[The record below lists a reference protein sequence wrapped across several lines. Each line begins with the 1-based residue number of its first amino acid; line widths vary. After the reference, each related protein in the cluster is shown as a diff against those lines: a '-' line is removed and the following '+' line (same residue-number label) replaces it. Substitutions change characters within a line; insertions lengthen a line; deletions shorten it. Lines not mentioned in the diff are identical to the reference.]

1 MHKGYVIKRILYT
14 IFIFFIVVTLNFFI
28 PRIGVEDPAQ
38 RYYPPQGNMSDIE
51 YDIVKQLTREQ
62 YGFDV
67 STFQQYLRYLGD
79 LLHGDLGTSFQAG
92 SPKVAD
98 LIAERLPWTLVL
110 SVSTLFIGL
119 VLGLLSTVIALLG
132 VAVLVTYSPQN
143 GLILLVIAY
152 LLSPFGLPKLAFWML
167 GKVQDLK
174 FVIQDLVYS

>member
-67 STFQQYLRYLGD
+67 SAFQQYLRYLGD

-92 SPKVAD
+92 
-98 LIAERLPWTLVL
+98 LPQ
-110 SVSTLFIGL
+110 GR
-119 VLGLLSTVIALLG
+119 G
-132 VAVLVTYSPQN
+132 P
-143 GLILLVIAY
+143 
-152 LLSPFGLPKLAFWML
+152 
-167 GKVQDLK
+167 DR
-174 FVIQDLVYS
+174 